1 MTQDIVETELTI
13 QDITMGTAYTK
24 NIVLESGNPTYNGKT
39 LRYRALSASEFANA
53 MEKSGISSEQDPA
66 SSFRFLIEACKLGIV
81 TPGVG
86 KQAGNLDKDVIA
98 QIGGAILGASNVSEK
113 TVEDFSKAPKVA

>member
-1 MTQDIVETELTI
+1 MENIEIELTV
-13 QDITMGTAYTK
+13 QDITMGTAYNK
-24 NIVLESGNPTYNGKT
+24 SIVLESGNPTYNGKT

-53 MEKSGISSEQDPA
+53 MEKSGITAEQDPA

-81 TPGVG
+81 TPGVA

-113 TVEDFSKAPKVA
+113 KVEDFSKAPKVA